1 MENNKKQCKQNVAII
16 GCWILF
22 FVIMFFLAGCS
33 KADRVNYNI
42 SEQAENFQIYR
53 RITVINVRDNSMLYE
68 LEAFFNLDN
77 TNYNELVVTSE
88 IGHNKFTKDF
98 IYLNDYTT
106 YVVQQLEAENVSPY
120 HYNFIIYPK
129 MIIPA
134 TIDIELD

>member
-1 MENNKKQCKQNVAII
+1 MEHNKKRFGQAVI
-16 GCWILF
+16 GCWILCLF
-22 FVIMFFLAGCS
+22 LAIMSFLAGCS

-106 YVVQQLEAENVSPY
+106 YVVQQLEAENVNPY